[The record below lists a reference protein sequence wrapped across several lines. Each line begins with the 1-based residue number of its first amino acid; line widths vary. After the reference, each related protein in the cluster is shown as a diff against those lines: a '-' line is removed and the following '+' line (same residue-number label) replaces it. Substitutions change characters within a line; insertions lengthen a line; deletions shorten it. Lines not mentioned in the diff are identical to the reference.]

1 VTVVW
6 DDYQACTQ
14 TCGAPLGKPC
24 RSLSGYV
31 AEGNVTIAVD
41 ASKPCKREQCGSR
54 AGYFRHRRAGE
65 ETCRACR
72 DAEYAANADRNAARQ
87 RAYARLAKEQ
97 PDRWRELYAEE
108 LERRGLQAVS
118 Y

>member
-41 ASKPCKREQCGSR
+41 ASKPCTTRKLR
-54 AGYFRHRRAGE
+54 AE
-65 ETCRACR
+65 S
-72 DAEYAANADRNAARQ
+72 ARTGGN
-87 RAYARLAKEQ
+87 R
-97 PDRWRELYAEE
+97 
-108 LERRGLQAVS
+108 
-118 Y
+118 